1 MAAAIDARPALPPLV
16 FNEGGGHP
24 TVCWPGSLL
33 SRSASLPSYS
43 VSGRLPPLYNE
54 HGAGGEE
61 FHTIPL
67 HDAPSATPAQA
78 KRGSR
83 LIALFLS
90 LAFITFSVALA
101 VFVLLSTTYRQP
113 SMVDPVD
120 QLFFAMS
127 GFLIISVLLFGKG
140 MTLWLGERTRRKAAA
155 RALSD
160 AKETKV
166 VDGYIAEVVE
176 KPKYALITK

>member
-1 MAAAIDARPALPPLV
+1 MAAANDPRPALPPLA
-16 FNEGGGHP
+16 FNEGGNHP

-43 VSGRLPPLYNE
+43 VSGRPPPLYNE
-54 HGAGGEE
+54 NGAGGEE

-67 HDAPSATPAQA
+67 HDAPSVTPAQV

-90 LAFITFSVALA
+90 MAFITFSVAL
-101 VFVLLSTTYRQP
+101 VVCILLSTTYRQP
-113 SMVDPVD
+113 SMVDPVA

-127 GFLIISVLLFGKG
+127 GFLIISVVLFGKG
-140 MTLWLGERTRRKAAA
+140 MTLWLRERKRRNAAA
-155 RALSD
+155 HALSD
-160 AKETKV
+160 AKEIK
-166 VDGYIAEVVE
+166 VDGYIVEVVE